1 MINIKVNNTFHKI
14 QPNSTVQMVLIT
26 LAIPVNGI
34 AVAINQDIITNTDWD
49 KKILIDGDQI
59 LIITATQGG

>member
-14 QPNSTVQMVLIT
+14 QPNSTVQVVLTT
-26 LAIPVNGI
+26 LAIPDNGI
-34 AVAINQDIITNTDWD
+34 AVAINQDIITKTDWGI
-49 KKILIDGDQI
+49 KTLIDGDQI

>member
-14 QPNSTVQMVLIT
+14 QPNSTVQMVLTT

>member
-14 QPNSTVQMVLIT
+14 QPNSTVQMVLTT

-34 AVAINQDIITNTDWD
+34 AVAINQNIITNTDWD

>member
-14 QPNSTVQMVLIT
+14 QPNSTLEVILTT

-34 AVAINQDIITNTDWD
+34 AVAINQDIITKTDWD
-49 KKILIDGDQI
+49 KKTLIDGDQI

>member
-14 QPNSTVQMVLIT
+14 QPNSTVQMVLTT

-59 LIITATQGG
+59 LVITATQGG